1 MAAPIEARNSK
12 REDPNSSGGPEFR
25 VSNLDSRT
33 PEFGDPTPNAVGRGA
48 VVSHEGCVVHLEAK
62 SAPRLMWSGEDLLS
76 VKFPAGT
83 REMYPNP
90 TIPGLRD
97 RQAAIRYALAHPEEM
112 EPLEALLRPRMKI
125 TIAIDDISLPL
136 PKMKRPDLRES
147 VLTILL
153 ELLARK
159 GVEDVHIVVATS
171 FHRRMSEGEL
181 RRAVGG
187 RIFSAYYP
195 DRLYH
200 HDGEKPDGMVELGVT
215 AHGERVRLN
224 RRAAESDLLIY
235 VNINLVPMDGGS
247 KSVGVGLCD
256 YPTLQAHHNPQ
267 TILDSDSY
275 FDHTRSAMN
284 RSCDRIGQIVN
295 QKLKVFHVET
305 AVNNAMFDPKM
316 AFFTKNEDYYS
327 SLDKAMFAVTRRG
340 LGALSRPLKRKVLF
354 GIPACYEPIAVHAGA
369 TLPVHDKT
377 LAYCYAQYCCPMEG
391 QSDVVVYGVPFV
403 SPYNVNSIL
412 NPLLVQVMALGYF
425 HNMYRGMPVVKKNGV
440 LIITHPLYDEFDPLH
455 HPSYIEFFH
464 SILPET
470 RDSFELQQK
479 YEGRFAQDPD
489 YIRMYR
495 TGNAYHGVHPFYM
508 WYWGENGRAH
518 VGKVICV
525 GAESKRAAQIM
536 GWETATSMNEALEM
550 AQSHVGHRPSVTLM
564 HFAPILMADMKGVPQ
579 SV

>member
-1 MAAPIEARNSK
+1 MATPVESIPGRAR
-12 REDPNSSGGPEFR
+12 PF
-25 VSNLDSRT
+25 
-33 PEFGDPTPNAVGRGA
+33 EFGDSAPNAVGRRA
-48 VVSHEGCVVHLEAK
+48 LVSHKGCVVHLEAR
-62 SAPRLMWSGEDLLS
+62 SAPRLMWYGEDLLS

-83 REMYPNP
+83 RVMYANP

-97 RQAAIRYALAHPEEM
+97 RSGAIRYALAHPEEM
-112 EPLEALLRPRMKI
+112 EPLAAQLRPGMKV

-153 ELLARK
+153 ELLADK
-159 GVEDVHIVVATS
+159 HVEDVHIIVANS
-171 FHRRMSEGEL
+171 FHRRMTAAEM
-181 RRAVGG
+181 RRAVGP
-187 RIFSAYYP
+187 RIFRAYYP
-195 DRLYH
+195 DRLYN
-200 HDGEKPDGMVELGVT
+200 HDGEKPDGMVELGKT
-215 AHGERVRLN
+215 DRGERVRIN

-256 YPTLQAHHNPQ
+256 YPTLQAHHTPQ
-267 TILDSDSY
+267 TILECDSY
-275 FDHTRSAMN
+275 FDHTRSAMSH
-284 RSCDRIGQIVN
+284 SCDRIGAIIN
-295 QKLKVFHVET
+295 QKLKVFHIET
-305 AVNNAMFDPKM
+305 VLNNAMFDPRM
-316 AFFTKNEDYYS
+316 AFFTRNEDYYS
-327 SLDKAMFAVTRRG
+327 PIDRVMFAGTRRG
-340 LGALSRPLKRKVLF
+340 LAALARPTKRKVLF

-369 TLPVHDKT
+369 TRSVHDKT

-391 QSDVVVYGVPFV
+391 QADVVVYGIPFI

-425 HNMYRGMPVVKKNGV
+425 HNMYRCMPVVKKNGV
-440 LIITHPLYDEFDPLH
+440 LIITHPLYDDFDPRH

-464 SILPET
+464 RILPET
-470 RDSFELQQK
+470 RNSFELQQK
-479 YEGRFAQDPD
+479 YEGGFARDPD

-525 GAESKRAAQIM
+525 GTESKRCAQIM
-536 GWETATSMNEALEM
+536 GWDTAASMNEALEM
-550 AQSHVGHRPSVTLM
+550 AGSHIGRKPSITLM
-564 HFAPILMADMKGVPQ
+564 HFAPILMADMEGTPE